1 MFRLIRSL
9 FSSPEKLLQVMDRD
23 DIEESI
29 TEGERIIIDEDGG
42 ATVNIFSEEVQQ
54 DFASHVDALKRV

>member
-9 FSSPEKLLQVMDRD
+9 FSSPEKLLQVMDRN

>member
-29 TEGERIIIDEDGG
+29 SEGERIIIDEDGG